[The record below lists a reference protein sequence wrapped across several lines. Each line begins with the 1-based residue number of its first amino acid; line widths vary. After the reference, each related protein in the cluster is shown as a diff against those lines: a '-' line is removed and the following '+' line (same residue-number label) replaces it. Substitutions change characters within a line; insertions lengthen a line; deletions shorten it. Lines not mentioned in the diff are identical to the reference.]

1 MKRVVV
7 GLAVVLGLV
16 GTSLYAV
23 PPGTDDEIR
32 TRLEP
37 FGNSCRVGEDCGV
50 AAAVADTGP
59 LSGEQVY
66 NQFCFACHATG
77 VSDAPILGDAA
88 SWGPRLDKSMDEL
101 MQTTLNGINA
111 MPPKGTCMNCS
122 DDELAGAVTYMLEQA
137 Q

>member
-1 MKRVVV
+1 MKRVVI
-7 GLAVVLGLV
+7 GLAVLLGLV

-32 TRLEP
+32 ARLEP
-37 FGNSCRVGEDCGV
+37 FGSVCRAGEDCGV
-50 AAAVADTGP
+50 AAAVVASGP

-77 VSDAPILGDAA
+77 VSDAPILGDAS
-88 SWGPRLDKSMDEL
+88 SWGERLDKSMDEL
-101 MQTTLNGINA
+101 MVSTLDGINA

-122 DDELAGAVTYMLEQA
+122 DDELADAVTYMLEQS